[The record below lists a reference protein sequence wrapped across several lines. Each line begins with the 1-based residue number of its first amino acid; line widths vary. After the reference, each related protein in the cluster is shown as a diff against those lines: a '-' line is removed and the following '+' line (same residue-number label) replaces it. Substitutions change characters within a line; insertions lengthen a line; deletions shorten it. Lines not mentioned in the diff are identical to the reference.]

1 MDTSFYLRK
10 ILTLIYPI
18 IPQITS
24 FILEEKGIDLQ
35 SEEFPKPKNISSE
48 LSLIEDIMNFNSFV
62 WKTKK
67 EKGISLRDSIDG
79 IQIPEKLKLYEKDLK
94 NCHGLA

>member
-1 MDTSFYLRK
+1 
-10 ILTLIYPI
+10 
-18 IPQITS
+18 
-24 FILEEKGIDLQ
+24 
-35 SEEFPKPKNISSE
+35 
-48 LSLIEDIMNFNSFV
+48 MNFNSFV